1 MSSSAPA
8 PSSLPTM
15 APVGPGL
22 SLSVII
28 IAGCLMAMISMGVRS
43 SFGLFVDGS
52 EDAINVTS
60 GDFGLALGCQ
70 NLLWGLIGAY
80 AASLVDRYGPMW
92 VLIAG
97 SAMYGLGMLGM
108 LLLESTYWTFL
119 LLGGL
124 TGGGVAANGFSIVGI
139 SFSKLVTP
147 EQRSWALGLGTAAA
161 SFGQL
166 AIGLPAGMMLQ
177 QLGWE
182 PAMVSLA
189 TLTFLIIPLSFAFAG
204 VKGTAAAASS
214 ASQSGSNAE
223 VWREVRAAF
232 SNRSYVLLFFGFFVC
247 GFHIAF
253 VYIYLPKFLIDQGVQ
268 PQWLEGWGGIGAVAL
283 ALVGLFN
290 IIGAYTAG
298 IIGRNIKKKNGLAFI
313 YVARSVVMLAFIL
326 IPISTLT
333 TLLFAAIMGILWL
346 STVPLTQGIIGSI
359 FGIRYMTTLYA
370 IVFISHQVGSFSAT
384 LLARAIEDLTGELT
398 LMWFAAIIVGVLA
411 AVVHWPIHE
420 RPAAQNTG
428 PP

>member
-1 MSSSAPA
+1 MAAASARPGMS
-8 PSSLPTM
+8 LTI
-15 APVGPGL
+15 V
-22 SLSVII
+22 I

-43 SFGLFVDGS
+43 SFGLFVDGAPG
-52 EDAINVTS
+52 AIGVTS
-60 GDFGLALGCQ
+60 GDFGLALGWQ

-80 AASLVDRYGPMW
+80 AASLVDRFGPMW

-97 SAMYGLGMLGM
+97 ALMYGLGMLGM
-108 LLLESTYWTFL
+108 LTLQSTFWTYM
-119 LLGGL
+119 LLGVL
-124 TGGGVAANGFSIVGI
+124 TGGGVAATGFSIIGI

-166 AIGLPAGMMLQ
+166 AIGLPAGVMLQ

-182 PAMVSLA
+182 PAMMALA
-189 TLTFLIIPLSFAFAG
+189 GLTFLIIPLSFAFAG
-204 VKGTAAAASS
+204 ITGTAAEAAAAST
-214 ASQSGSNAE
+214 ASTGSGSE

-268 PQWLEGWGGIGAVAL
+268 PQWLNGWGGIGAVAL

-290 IIGAYTAG
+290 IIGAYTSG
-298 IIGRNIKKKNGLAFI
+298 VLGRHIPKKNGLAFI
-313 YVARSVVMLAFIL
+313 YAARSVVMLAFIL
-326 IPISTLT
+326 IPISPLT
-333 TLLFAAIMGILWL
+333 TLIFASAMGLLWL
-346 STVPLTQGIIGSI
+346 STVPLTQGIIGGI

-370 IVFISHQVGSFSAT
+370 IVFVSHQVGSFSAT
-384 LLARAIEDLTGELT
+384 LLARTIENLTGELT
-398 LMWFAAIIVGVLA
+398 LMWVAAIIIGVLA
-411 AVVHWPIHE
+411 AVVHWPIDE
-420 RPAAQNTG
+420 RPAEPVGAPQTA
-428 PP
+428 